1 MLVEMAN
8 AYCDALNAGS
18 IPTIES
24 AWDYVRQEEVT
35 KGVKMAIESEEV
47 RSQLLSISNQQ
58 VPLTSQHLD
67 QLKDAV
73 KSTAL
78 DIFES
83 SGCAMLEDSDPQ

>member
-1 MLVEMAN
+1 MF
-8 AYCDALNAGS
+8 G
-18 IPTIES
+18 
-24 AWDYVRQEEVT
+24 WFVRQEEVT

-47 RSQLLSISNQQ
+47 RSQFLSISNQQ

-78 DIFES
+78 SIFES

>member
-47 RSQLLSISNQQ
+47 RSQLSNIANQN

-67 QLKDAV
+67 QLKEDV
-73 KSTAL
+73 ESCTL

-83 SGCAMLEDSDPQ
+83 SGCAMLEASDPQ